1 MLKKNLL
8 CNRFDF
14 MDKIKTRFA
23 PSPTGWLHIGGART
37 ALFNFLLARKM
48 GGVFLLRIED
58 TDRTRHDESAV
69 GKIIDDLR
77 WLGIQWDEGIEVG
90 GPNGP
95 YRQSERLEIY
105 REYVD
110 RLVQDGLA
118 YYAFDTPE
126 ELEQM
131 RARARAEKRDF
142 RYPRPSEFPTP
153 EDVKKARAEG
163 KPVVV
168 RFKTP
173 QRDITIHDEVFGEVT
188 ATPEDVRKARAE
200 GKPVVVRFKTPQR
213 DVTIYDEVFGEV
225 TVSSNVQDDF
235 IILKDDGWPT
245 YHLANVIDDGLMGV
259 NFIMRGQEFLSQT
272 WRHVQLR
279 EALGFPEPRYAHLPL
294 IMDMSGKK
302 LSKRTGAVEVHAF
315 RTAGYLPEAL
325 INFIALLGWTP
336 GGDKEKFTLDE
347 LIEHFSIER
356 INKANAKFDRDKLL
370 AFNTAAL
377 AEARE
382 DRLLEAFRD
391 FLSLNDTP
399 IPADDDELL
408 MYLLRINKG
417 FRTFA
422 DIVNKCAVL
431 FMKDDEFEYDQK
443 AIRKVLAANDG
454 AGFTILAELREKL
467 ARCEWNQQELQGL
480 IEGMCEEKS
489 VGMGKIAQPIRVA
502 VTGKTVSPA
511 IYETLMI
518 LGKQRTLARIDRCL
532 SLKQGE
538 NAN

>member
-1 MLKKNLL
+1 
-8 CNRFDF
+8 

-48 GGVFLLRIED
+48 RGIFLLRIED

-105 REYVD
+105 REYVN
-110 RLVQDGLA
+110 RLIQDGLA

-173 QRDITIHDEVFGEVT
+173 QRDVTIH
-188 ATPEDVRKARAE
+188 
-200 GKPVVVRFKTPQR
+200 
-213 DVTIYDEVFGEV
+213 DEVFGEV

-245 YHLANVIDDGLMGV
+245 YHLANVVDDGLMGV

-347 LIEHFSIER
+347 LIEYFSIER
-356 INKANAKFDRDKLL
+356 INKANAKFDSDKLL
-370 AFNTAAL
+370 AFNTAAI
-377 AEARE
+377 AEAPE
-382 DRLLEAFRD
+382 DRLLEAFKD

-408 MYLLRINKG
+408 KYLLRINKG
-417 FRTFA
+417 FRTFT

-443 AIRKVLAANDG
+443 AVKKVLAANDG
-454 AGFTILAELREKL
+454 AGFSILAELREKL
-467 ARCEWNQQELQGL
+467 AQCEWNQQELQRL

-511 IYETLMI
+511 IYDTLMI
-518 LGKQRTLARIDRCL
+518 LGKEKTLARIERCL
-532 SLKQGE
+532 KMHSR
-538 NAN
+538 